1 MVGVG
6 VASLSMKESGTVTK
20 PTDSITHK
28 AQALADQAHRTAQ
41 QKKPLQARQ
50 AMSRGE
56 EQMRVR
62 DEAQAVSL
70 SFPLLDAVTSRAK
83 AVWALPHHWT

>member
-1 MVGVG
+1 LYGNGDVVGVG

-41 QKKPLQARQ
+41 QKRPLQARQ

-62 DEAQAVSL
+62 DEAKL
-70 SFPLLDAVTSRAK
+70 
-83 AVWALPHHWT
+83 